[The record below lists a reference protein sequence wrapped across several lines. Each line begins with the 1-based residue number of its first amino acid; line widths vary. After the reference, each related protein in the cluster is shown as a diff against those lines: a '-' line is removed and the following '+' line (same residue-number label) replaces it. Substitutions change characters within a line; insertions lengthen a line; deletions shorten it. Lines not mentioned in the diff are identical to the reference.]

1 MGEDSPLLAA
11 DPSRCPPA
19 IGSARAVLMA
29 AAACVCTVLVL
40 AVLVAGARAP
50 RAGGGG
56 RPGDAWVATAGSASA
71 SLSAHG
77 FVTVVAA
84 CKLGE
89 DRKPAYKTALRSW
102 LQLPSDVVEKVVIVD
117 WSSDF
122 DLAATTTREISALCA
137 SSTLGASLSWL
148 VSWLGT
154 TASPPRACGGKS
166 VDVHKVTPTDIA
178 WKLSAAV
185 NFAVFHGVT
194 GTNATKYI
202 LKVDCDTHLSPRFF
216 DTNDPR
222 EDDDRTFRYANFLA
236 ARVRGSGA
244 SLTCFGG
251 TATAT
256 EQALP

>member
-1 MGEDSPLLAA
+1 MDTGEDSPLLAA
-11 DPSRCPPA
+11 DPSRSPPA
-19 IGSARAVLMA
+19 TGGARAVLTA
-29 AAACVCTVLVL
+29 AAACVCAVLVL
-40 AVLVAGARAP
+40 VVLVAE
-50 RAGGGG
+50 AGGGG
-56 RPGDAWVATAGSASA
+56 RTGDAWVATAGSASA
-71 SLSAHG
+71 GLGAHG

-122 DLAATTTREISALCA
+122 DLAAVTTREITALCA
-137 SSTLGASLSWL
+137 NASSSG
-148 VSWLGT
+148 
-154 TASPPRACGGKS
+154 ACGGGS

-185 NFAVFHGVT
+185 NFAVFHGVA
-194 GTNATKYI
+194 GTNSTKYI

-222 EDDDRTFRYANFLA
+222 EDDDQTFRYASYKAL
-236 ARVRGSGA
+236 RVRRVGA
-244 SLTCFGG
+244 PLTCFGG
-251 TATAT
+251 GATAT